1 MQKWQDYW
9 ATDFRFGSNSD
20 LGPRPSKVRST
31 LNSRRRKT
39 AALPLWPQAA
49 ILAAVRRFRLPP
61 TADLQRPQIARWYLD
76 KKPSSPSASSPRFA
90 AATSAVA
97 YLERESIGL
106 PPSGVVATNDDDMRN
121 PTARCVLY
129 RIETLLRDTTS
140 MITASTATN
149 RRRSNPSGFEA
160 ALSPAATETSA
171 RACARPESAAAAAL
185 TSWAGSAR
193 KSSPARAL
201 SLPGSP

>member
-106 PPSGVVATNDDDMRN
+106 PPSGVVAANDDDMRN

-129 RIETLLRDTTS
+129 RIETLLRDNTS

-149 RRRSNPSGFEA
+149 RRRSTPSGFEA
-160 ALSPAATETSA
+160 ALSLAATEASA
-171 RACARPESAAAAAL
+171 RACARPESAASEAV
-185 TSWAGSAR
+185 TPWAGSAR

>member
-9 ATDFRFGSNSD
+9 ATGFRFV
-20 LGPRPSKVRST
+20 GPRAAAEQSPLYPQQQTSQD
-31 LNSRRRKT
+31 RR
-39 AALPLWPQAA
+39 ACPLWPQEA

-76 KKPSSPSASSPRFA
+76 KKPSSP
-90 AATSAVA
+90 
-97 YLERESIGL
+97 
-106 PPSGVVATNDDDMRN
+106 PSGVVATNDDDMRN

-129 RIETLLRDTTS
+129 CIETLLRDNTS

-149 RRRSNPSGFEA
+149 RRRSTPSGFEA
-160 ALSPAATETSA
+160 ALSLAATEASA
-171 RACARPESAAAAAL
+171 RACARPESAASEAV
-185 TSWAGSAR
+185 TPWAGSAR

>member
-39 AALPLWPQAA
+39 AALARYGHKAA

-76 KKPSSPSASSPRFA
+76 KKPSSP
-90 AATSAVA
+90 
-97 YLERESIGL
+97 
-106 PPSGVVATNDDDMRN
+106 PSGVVATNDDDMRN

-129 RIETLLRDTTS
+129 RIETLLRDNTS
-140 MITASTATN
+140 MITAPTATN
-149 RRRSNPSGFEA
+149 RRRSTPSGFEA
-160 ALSPAATETSA
+160 ALSLAATEASA
-171 RACARPESAAAAAL
+171 RACARPESAASEAV
-185 TSWAGSAR
+185 TPWAGSAR